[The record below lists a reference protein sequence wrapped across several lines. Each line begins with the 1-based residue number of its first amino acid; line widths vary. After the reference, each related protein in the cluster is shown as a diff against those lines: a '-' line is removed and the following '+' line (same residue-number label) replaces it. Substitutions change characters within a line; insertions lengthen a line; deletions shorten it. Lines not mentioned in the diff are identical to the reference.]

1 MSFNYTDLL
10 LEAGNLLGKAKT
22 KINVSEILIEYV
34 NSGLQPDLSCF
45 YIKEK
50 SKNQIKLII
59 KRGFPKVPEIFQ
71 NKSELFGFL
80 FESKEVVCLNTRK
93 ESPFQ
98 EILLNESMNSG
109 IAAAIFLND
118 KEFGVLI
125 VNSLQTF
132 NFKKKELYF
141 LENLVSLVINQ
152 DMITR
157 S

>member
-1 MSFNYTDLL
+1 MSLNYTDLL
-10 LEAGNLLGKAKT
+10 LEAGHLLGKAKT
-22 KINVSEILIEYV
+22 KNTISEILIEYV

-45 YIKEK
+45 YVQEK
-50 SKNQIKLII
+50 SKDQMKLII
-59 KRGFPKVPEIFQ
+59 KRGFLEAPKIFQ
-71 NKSELFGFL
+71 NKSELFSFL
-80 FESKEVVCLNTRK
+80 FESKEVACLNTRK

-98 EILLNESMNSG
+98 EILLNESMSSG

-118 KEFGVLI
+118 KEFGVLV

-132 NFKKKELYF
+132 NFKKKELSF

-152 DMITR
+152 DLITR